1 MRCFEDSPRSGARPC
16 VVFDF
21 KHRLSWRRTY
31 IKISGRARTGGKY
44 SALQ

>member
-1 MRCFEDSPRSGARPC
+1 MRCFVDSPRSGARPC

-21 KHRLSWRRTY
+21 KHRLSWGHTY